1 MRLDIRSLVELTL
14 AADGTVDERL
24 MPAVLGQLSRSQL
37 KEYLAGLRRK
47 ARALRVEVAVSGEP
61 EPGARDALEQAFSG
75 REVVMTRDE
84 ALGGGVKINAGDDV
98 LDASVRG
105 YLRATLGKLGKE

>member
-1 MRLDIRSLVELTL
+1 MDIHRLVELTL
-14 AADGTVDERL
+14 AADGTVDDRL
-24 MPAVLGQLSRSQL
+24 VPAVLGRLTRTQL

-47 ARALRVEVAVSGEP
+47 ARTLRVEVAVSGEP
-61 EPGARDALEQAFSG
+61 GPDARSELERTFGG
-75 REVVMTRDE
+75 REIVVSRDE

-105 YLRATLGKLGKE
+105 YLRATLEKLGKE